1 MFSSF
6 IGSLNKYVDFSGRA
20 TRKEFWS
27 FVLFYYLS
35 IFLGGIVDGVVGVD
49 FIGNLVFIGLIIPY
63 ISCAV
68 RRMHDAGKSGWF
80 MIIPFYNF
88 ILAVSPTVV
97 DTSESS
103 E

>member
-27 FVLFYYLS
+27 FVFFMYLS
-35 IFLGGIVDGVVGVD
+35 TFLAGIADGLAGTD
-49 FIGNLVFIGLIIPY
+49 FIGYLVVVGLLLPY
-63 ISCAV
+63 FSCAA

-80 MIIPFYNF
+80 MIVPVYNL
-88 ILAVSPTVV
+88 ILALSPSVPEK
-97 DTSESS
+97 SE
-103 E
+103 